1 MVRLAPDGSVERVV
15 EMPCGNVTT
24 CTFGGPDLRTL
35 YITTAANGRAPD
47 ERLAGSLFALESPV
61 PGLPERVF
69 RLGEEA
75 AAIGVSW

>member
-1 MVRLAPDGSVERVV
+1 MVRLAPDGTVERVV

-61 PGLPERVF
+61 PGLPERAF
-69 RLGEEA
+69 RL
-75 AAIGVSW
+75 